1 MSSVLAAFATHWFHP
16 AAAPQ
21 AVRPPRTPVAIRRR
35 SGQISGHVSPGA
47 AILAVLGHAYRAAQR
62 AQMRR
67 IRMQLSLHGLTLE
80 HGGDT
85 ADKQGR

>member
-1 MSSVLAAFATHWFHP
+1 MSSVLATFATQWFHP

-21 AVRPPRTPVAIRRR
+21 AVRRRA
-35 SGQISGHVSPGA
+35 GQASSPGA

-67 IRMQLSLHGLTLE
+67 IRMQLSLYGLTLE
-80 HGGDT
+80 QGAHK
-85 ADKQGR
+85 ADKPGR